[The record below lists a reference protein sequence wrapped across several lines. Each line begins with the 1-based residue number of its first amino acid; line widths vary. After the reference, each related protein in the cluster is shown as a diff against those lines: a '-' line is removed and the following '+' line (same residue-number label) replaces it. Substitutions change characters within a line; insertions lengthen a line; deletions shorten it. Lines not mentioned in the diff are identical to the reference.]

1 MKNLLIALAVSL
13 SLATPMAAQANE
25 NIVISTG
32 SKGGSYHNK
41 LGGNTRSVVRE
52 YGYQASLMTSKGS
65 IENLNRIA
73 TGEADLGFA
82 QADALMSWV
91 EKNPDKADSI
101 DILAPLG
108 KECVFVAVAEGG
120 KVSDEDDLGNK
131 GVNIAVQKQGS
142 GSAVTWEYLRSLESS
157 YANANTIYKGGVRA
171 LGKLKQGKYDA
182 VLWVTTPG
190 NFNHK
195 FLKAVNV
202 KGSGLKIMDLNDY
215 SLNNKL
221 PNGDSVYDFQKIE
234 ASNGFFSSS
243 YEVPCTDV
251 LAVANADMDEEK
263 LEALAEVFTMQANR
277 ISGQK

>member
-1 MKNLLIALAVSL
+1 MKNIITTIALSL
-13 SLATPMAAQANE
+13 TMAFAGAAQASD
-25 NIVISTG
+25 ITITTG

-41 LGGNTRSVVRE
+41 LGGNTRTVLRE
-52 YGYQASLMTSKGS
+52 YGYQAELVTSKGS
-65 IENLNRIA
+65 IENLDRIA
-73 TGEADLGFA
+73 EGTADLGWT
-82 QADALMSWV
+82 QADALMGWV

-108 KECVFVAVAEGG
+108 QECVFVAVAEGG
-120 KVSDEDDLGNK
+120 KVSDEDDLGKK
-131 GVNIAVQKQGS
+131 GINIAVQKQGS
-142 GSAVTWEYLRSLESS
+142 GSAVTWEYLRSLETS
-157 YANANTIYKGGVRA
+157 YAKANTHYKGGIRA

-221 PNGDSVYDFQKIE
+221 PNGDSVYTFEKIT
-234 ASNGFFSSS
+234 AKSGFFTSS

-251 LAVANADMDEEK
+251 LAVANAEMDEEK

-277 ISGQK
+277 ISGVK